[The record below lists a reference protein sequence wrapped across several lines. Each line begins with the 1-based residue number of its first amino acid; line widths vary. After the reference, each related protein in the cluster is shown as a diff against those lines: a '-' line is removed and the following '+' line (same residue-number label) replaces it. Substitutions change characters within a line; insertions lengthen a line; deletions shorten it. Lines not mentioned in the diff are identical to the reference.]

1 MGYFLFIHSL
11 SDELECVTFFLSFI
25 VGVSHFPIL
34 GKNFPQSHLIIIIA
48 CPQSHITHILRYLIN
63 FPLILII

>member
-1 MGYFLFIHSL
+1 MGCFLSIDSL
-11 SDELECVTFFLSFI
+11 SNELECVTFLSFI
-25 VGVSHFPIL
+25 VGVNHFPIL
-34 GKNFPQSHLIIIIA
+34 GKKIRQSHLIIIIA